1 MKLIKKKPN
10 DKCDACGEKADERFT
25 FLIGKERISVCKP
38 CVAKIYRLL
47 GEKLVPKSYETIGVK
62 NKREGKEVGQTIR

>member
-25 FLIGKERISVCKP
+25 FLIVGNMNVNKVIIDNTQP
-38 CVAKIYRLL
+38 
-47 GEKLVPKSYETIGVK
+47 IGQIK
-62 NKREGKEVGQTIR
+62 YK